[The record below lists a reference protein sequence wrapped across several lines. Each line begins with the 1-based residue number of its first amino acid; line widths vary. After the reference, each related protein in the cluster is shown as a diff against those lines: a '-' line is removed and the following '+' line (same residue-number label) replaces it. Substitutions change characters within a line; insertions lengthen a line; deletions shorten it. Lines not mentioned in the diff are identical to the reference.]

1 MRKREK
7 KKSKLES
14 NKLIFFQLG
23 LIIALLSVLYAF
35 EYKSYEA
42 YELPEFTH
50 VGPDFDVETI
60 DPTVHKKKLPPPPVQ
75 KIKIKV
81 DITNEIDDEPIEI
94 NVTAEQETPVDWEP
108 REEPEQRIVE
118 PEPFLVI
125 AGEMPSF
132 PGGVAA
138 MRKFLADNIVYPRL
152 AREVGIT
159 GIVYLEFIIEKDGS
173 ISSIVPLKMINGGC
187 DEEAVRVIGI
197 MPKWKPGKQNGI
209 PVRVKL
215 TIPVKFSL
223 L

>member
-1 MRKREK
+1 MRKREN

-23 LIIALLSVLYAF
+23 LIAALLFVLYAF
-35 EYKSYEA
+35 EYKSYEG
-42 YELPEFTH
+42 YELPELSYDGNEIPT
-50 VGPDFDVETI
+50 DFVP
-60 DPTVHKKKLPPPPVQ
+60 PTVHKKPLPPPPAIIV
-75 KIKIKV
+75 IFRP
-81 DITNEIDDEPIEI
+81 DITEEPEYTELIIDVGAGED
-94 NVTAEQETPVDWEP
+94 TPTDWEP
-108 REEPEQRIVE
+108 KDD
-118 PEPFLVI
+118 PEPRIIEDEPVLVI
-125 AGEMPSF
+125 SGEMPSF
-132 PGGVAA
+132 PGGFPA

-152 AREVGIT
+152 AKEVGIT

-173 ISSIVPLKMINGGC
+173 ITNIVLLKMINGGC

-197 MPKWKPGKQNGI
+197 MPKWNPGKQNGI